1 MDEHKHAT
9 EQHAKNHCFSNENV
23 PEHHSQILAKHKQNH
38 WVNKVTEETHMSEMA
53 SKHIMYVAPVDS
65 IHTESEVIHESE
77 SVMWRPNTV
86 QKVE

>member
-1 MDEHKHAT
+1 
-9 EQHAKNHCFSNENV
+9 
-23 PEHHSQILAKHKQNH
+23 
-38 WVNKVTEETHMSEMA
+38 MSEMA